1 MNDNQKMIFQSLF
14 DKFETMLLNKQ
25 QMAKVSNVSQRTLDR
40 HRERGFGCEYKV
52 EGGRVY
58 YPLDRVVFFLSKVNL
73 TH

>member
-1 MNDNQKMIFQSLF
+1 MNENQKLIFQSLF

-25 QMAKVSNVSQRTLDR
+25 QMAKVSNVSERTLDR

-58 YPLDRVVFFLSKVNL
+58 YPLDRVVLFLSKVNL